1 MQFVGCASSKISQ
14 ILHLSTKSH
23 CSSTWIVEV
32 PAPKVM
38 IIQQVVAVEEPAKFK
53 VTKLAIIC
61 MHCPQCTWIPSANCC
76 FKGFPLVIQCVL
88 AMGFYVLEKP

>member
-23 CSSTWIVEV
+23 CSSTWIVEA